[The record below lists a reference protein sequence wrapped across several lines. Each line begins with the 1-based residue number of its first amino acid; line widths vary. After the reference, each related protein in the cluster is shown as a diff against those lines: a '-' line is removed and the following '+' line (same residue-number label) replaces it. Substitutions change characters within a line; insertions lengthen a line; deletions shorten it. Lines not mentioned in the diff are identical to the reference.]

1 MSYRLDT
8 LAIHAGQPDDEATGA
23 VSFPIYQTSTFRQFE
38 PGINRGYCYARTDH
52 PTRHALEEN
61 LAALEGAKHGVA
73 FASGMAAIHGVLSIL
88 RAGDHVVSTRDLYGG
103 AWRIFTK
110 YFAKFGVGFTF
121 VDPGDPFT
129 ISGAIHPETKLLW
142 LETPSNPL
150 LKITDIAACA
160 AIARR
165 AGVRTVVDNTFAT
178 PLLQHPLALGADVV
192 LHSTTKYINGHNDVL
207 GGVVI
212 TNDDALATELRFFQ
226 NAIGAVPGPQDC
238 FLILRGT
245 KTLSL
250 RVQKH
255 CDNAEEV
262 VRYLEQH
269 EAISRVFYPG
279 LAEHEGHAVARRQM
293 ERFGAIVSFELDTTP
308 AEAMAETRAFTRRL
322 KLWTLA
328 ESLGSVRSLFC
339 HPATMTHASVEP
351 EVRRKL
357 GIGDGLIRLSVG
369 LEDVR
374 DLIDDLEQAL
384 AATRVG
390 GARTS
395 RPQSA
400 GVSPGDPLPRE
411 VSA

>member
-1 MSYRLDT
+1 MHFDT
-8 LAIHAGQPDDEATGA
+8 LAIHSGQPDDDATGA
-23 VSFPIYQTSTFRQFE
+23 VTFPIYQTSTFRQIE
-38 PGINRGYCYARTDH
+38 PGLNKGYCYSRTDH
-52 PTRHALEEN
+52 PTRRALEDN
-61 LAALEGAKHGVA
+61 LAALEGARYGVA

-88 RAGDHVVSTRDLYGG
+88 SAGDHIVSTRDLYGG

-110 YFAKFGVGFTF
+110 FFSKFGVEFTF
-121 VDPGDPFT
+121 IDTTDHANVVA
-129 ISGAIHPETKLLW
+129 AIRPNTKLLW

-178 PLLQHPLALGADVV
+178 PLLQHPLALGADLV
-192 LHSTTKYINGHNDVL
+192 LHSTTKYINGHSDVL

-212 TNDDALATELRFFQ
+212 TNDESLYADLKFFQ

-245 KTLSL
+245 KTLGL
-250 RVQKH
+250 RVQRH
-255 CDNAEEV
+255 CDNAETLAQWL
-262 VRYLEQH
+262 REQ
-269 EAISRVFYPG
+269 EGIERVIFPG
-279 LAEHEGHAVARRQM
+279 FADHDGHAIARRQM
-293 ERFGAIVSFELDTTP
+293 ERFGAIVSFEL
-308 AEAMAETRAFTRRL
+308 AASLEETKNFTRRL

-328 ESLGSVRSLFC
+328 ESLGSVKSLFC

-351 EVRRKL
+351 DVRRGV

-374 DLIDDLEQAL
+374 DLIDDLQQAF
-384 AATRVG
+384 AATVTPQRVF
-390 GARTS
+390 A
-395 RPQSA
+395 
-400 GVSPGDPLPRE
+400 
-411 VSA
+411 